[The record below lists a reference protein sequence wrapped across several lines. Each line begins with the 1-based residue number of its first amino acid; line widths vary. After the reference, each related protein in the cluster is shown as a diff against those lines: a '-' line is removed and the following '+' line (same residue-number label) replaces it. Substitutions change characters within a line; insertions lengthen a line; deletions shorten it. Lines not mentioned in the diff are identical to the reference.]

1 MLRVLQ
7 RYGAYCVAAT
17 LAAAILYVAPAS
29 SQEKAKASSQEKA
42 KAGSQEKAK
51 AASQE
56 KAPAAAKPRQLS
68 LPAELWTGDFDQML
82 ERRIIRVLAP
92 YSRTLFYHDK
102 GH

>member
-1 MLRVLQ
+1 MLRALQ

-17 LAAAILYVAPAS
+17 LAAAILYVAP
-29 SQEKAKASSQEKA
+29 ASSQEKA

>member
-1 MLRVLQ
+1 MLRALQ

-29 SQEKAKASSQEKA
+29 SQEKAN
-42 KAGSQEKAK
+42 